1 VSDPEEMAPEAQGRL
16 LVVGIGASA
25 GGLEALEALAARLV
39 GEGMAFVVIQH
50 LAAGHDSA
58 LTEILARSAHIR
70 VVTASHGMLLEAG
83 TMYVTPPGKDITVHH
98 GALQLQAQR
107 AEVPRHSIDT
117 FLRSLAAD
125 QGAFS
130 VGVILSGSGDDGAL
144 GARAIREEGGITFA
158 QEPSTAQHPSMPQSV
173 IDVGAADFCLAP
185 AEIGDELARLSSHPF
200 VAHPRAQRVCSQQVL
215 DQVFDRLRRT
225 FGVDFASYKL
235 TTIERRLGRRMALR
249 KLERAEDYLSLL
261 DSDADELKSLYGDLL
276 IGVTAFFRDRETF
289 EALRSTVFPRLLASR
304 SVDAPL
310 RVWVPGCSSGEEA
323 YSIAMCLLEYLDE
336 HPADVA
342 VQVFATDIDDR
353 ALSRARLGLYP
364 LGVELDVPAAR
375 LQRFFTR
382 QGDSYRVSQRLRD
395 MVIFA
400 HHNLG
405 KDPPFS
411 RLDLISCRNVLIYMQ
426 PTLQKRV
433 LRVFHYAL
441 NPDAFLQLG
450 ASESVG
456 DAADLF
462 ALVDRKLKLYARKSA
477 PPMAVFDFA
486 SNARAGGHAAA
497 SRVSPSL
504 AEHRPVVSTQ
514 QLADRIVLE
523 KFGPPGMLV
532 DHNLD
537 VIQFRGQAGPYLGP
551 SAGAATLN
559 VLKLVRPELL
569 PELRRALQEAA
580 SKGVDVT
587 TAPVALLGT
596 TESAG
601 VVIEVL
607 PLREGSGREPCL
619 LVMFRQVAV
628 AVSAAPPAMGA
639 EEVGASQVR
648 ALETELMV
656 TKEYLQTSVRELEV
670 ANEELQTANEELQST
685 NEELQSTNEELE
697 TSKEELQSTNEELST
712 INEEMQN
719 RVAQLNESNDDLQ
732 NVLADASAP
741 LVLVGMD
748 MRIRRFSAAAAALL
762 HLVPEDAGRPV
773 ARLEAALNPPPIEAP
788 GVEAAR
794 APQVEPAVSEAI
806 RSLHESAR
814 RVRASDG
821 HWYTMRTIP
830 YRTVDHSIRGAVI
843 EFTRAPPT
851 RKGTEPVEIHEMVG
865 KVLSTLPHVL
875 VLLDEHM
882 RLVWVNK
889 AFFDTFHV
897 GAEVLG
903 RALDE
908 VWPARAT
915 EPALWAAFEEAVA
928 SGKNFAEMV
937 IQHPFGRPDEQ
948 PMKFSARALPSSG
961 DRPALTLVLI
971 EETR

>member
-1 VSDPEEMAPEAQGRL
+1 VSDSEEVESAAQRRL

-25 GGLEALEALAARLV
+25 GGLEPLETLIRNLVCDGMAYVVLQHMAADHESALA
-39 GEGMAFVVIQH
+39 
-50 LAAGHDSA
+50 
-58 LTEILARSAHIR
+58 EILARGASVR
-70 VVTASHGMLLEAG
+70 VLTADHGMPLEAS
-83 TMYVTPPGKDITVHH
+83 TVYVSPPGKDITVQ
-98 GALQLQAQR
+98 GGVLQLQAQS
-107 AEVPRHSIDT
+107 AEVPRHSIDN

-125 QGAFS
+125 QGSAS
-130 VGVILSGSGDDGAL
+130 VAVILSGSGDDGAL
-144 GARAIREEGGITFA
+144 GARAVREAGGITFA

-173 IDVGAADFCLAP
+173 IDLGVADFALAP
-185 AEIGDELARLSSHPF
+185 EEIGEELARLSAHPF
-200 VAHPRAQRVCSQQVL
+200 VARRRSQGPWSQQVL
-215 DQVFDRLRRT
+215 DQIFDRLRRV
-225 FGVDFASYKL
+225 FGVDFAGYKP
-235 TTIERRLGRRMALR
+235 TTIERRLGRRLALR
-249 KLERAEDYLSLL
+249 KVDRAEDYLTLL
-261 DSDADELKSLYGDLL
+261 DADAEELKSLYGDLL
-276 IGVTAFFRDRETF
+276 IGVTAFFRDREAF
-289 EALRSTVFPRLLASR
+289 EVLASTVVPRLFAGR
-304 SVDAPL
+304 SPDSPV

-323 YSIAMCLLEYLDE
+323 YSIAMCVIEHLDTLGAQL
-336 HPADVA
+336 P
-342 VQVFATDIDDR
+342 VQIFATDIDDR
-353 ALSRARLGLYP
+353 ALARARLGLYP
-364 LGVELDVPAAR
+364 LGVELDISAAR

-382 QGDSYRVSQRLRD
+382 QGDVWQVSQRLRA

-411 RLDLISCRNVLIYMQ
+411 RLDLVSCRNVLIYMQ
-426 PTLQKRV
+426 PSLQKRV

-441 NPDAFLQLG
+441 KPDGFLQLG

-456 DAADLF
+456 DAAELF
-462 ALVDRKLKLYARKSA
+462 SLVDRRLKLYSRKSA
-477 PPMAVFDFA
+477 PPTGVFDL
-486 SNARAGGHAAA
+486 SSGSRGGPFSLG
-497 SRVSPSL
+497 SRPSL
-504 AEHRPVVSTQ
+504 PTAEHRPTVSTQ
-514 QLADRIVLE
+514 QLADRMVLE

-532 DHNLD
+532 DENLE
-537 VIQFRGQAGPYLGP
+537 VIQFRGQTGPYLGP

-569 PELRRALQEAA
+569 PELRQALQTAA
-580 SKGVDVT
+580 SHGVEVT
-587 TAPVALLGT
+587 AGPVALLGAPD
-596 TESAG
+596 SAA
-601 VVIEVL
+601 VVVDVI
-607 PLREGSGREPCL
+607 PLRDGPGREQFL
-619 LVMFRQVAV
+619 LVMFRDAPT
-628 AVSAAPPAMGA
+628 ASAAAAPVTSEGA
-639 EEVGASQVR
+639 GATQVR
-648 ALETELMV
+648 ALETELLV

-670 ANEELQTANEELQST
+670 ANEELQTTNEELQST

-712 INEEMQN
+712 INEELQN
-719 RVAQLNESNDDLQ
+719 RIGQLNESNDDLQ
-732 NVLADASAP
+732 NVLADVSTP

-748 MRIRRFSAAAAALL
+748 MRIRRFSAAAEQLL
-762 HLVPEDAGRPV
+762 HLIAEDVGRPV

-788 GVEAAR
+788 GAEVDR
-794 APQVEPAVSEAI
+794 APLVEPAVAETI

-830 YRTVDHSIRGAVI
+830 YRTLDHAIRGAVI
-843 EFTRAPPT
+843 EFTRAPPA

-875 VLLDEHM
+875 MLLDEHT

-903 RALDE
+903 RTLDE

-915 EPALWAAFEEAVA
+915 EPVLWSAFEEAVA
-928 SGKNFAEMV
+928 RGKNFAEMV
-937 IQHPFGRPDEQ
+937 VEHPFGREGAH
-948 PMKFSARALPSSG
+948 PMKFSARALAATG